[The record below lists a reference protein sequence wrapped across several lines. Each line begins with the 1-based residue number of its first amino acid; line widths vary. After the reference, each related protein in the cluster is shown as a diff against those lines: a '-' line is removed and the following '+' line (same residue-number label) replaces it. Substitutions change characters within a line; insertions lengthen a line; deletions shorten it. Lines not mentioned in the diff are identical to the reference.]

1 MLQSVN
7 VRLPLPVF
15 DRLQQVAKQRQRSI
29 VDIVEALVIQ
39 AEPFPSLVDEV
50 EREMLAL
57 ASFPNEILLLL
68 AQNPMAQESQQE
80 LASLNEKAQRI
91 GRLKRIEEE
100 RQQELLDSYQQA
112 MLRRAYCLEI
122 LRRRG
127 YDLSDLLRLPT
138 ESAV

>member
-29 VDIVEALVIQ
+29 VDTVEALVIQ

-127 YDLSDLLRLPT
+127 YNLSDLLRL
-138 ESAV
+138 S

>member
-112 MLRRAYCLEI
+112 MLRRAYCLDI